1 MSAKSQHNNILLAV
15 IGFIAVVVI
24 VGVIGFFLARY
35 LIMKQIEK
43 NPTVTEKQIRAMYEQ
58 MGRKP
63 SEKQIRAIM
72 RSANKK

>member
-1 MSAKSQHNNILLAV
+1 MQIEVWVFVLSL
-15 IGFIAVVVI
+15 IGVLIAG
-24 VGVIGFFLARY
+24 GVIGFFLARY

>member
-1 MSAKSQHNNILLAV
+1 MIDVWVFVLSL
-15 IGFIAVVVI
+15 IGVLI
-24 VGVIGFFLARY
+24 VGGVIGFFLARY
-35 LIMKQIEK
+35 FIMKQIEK

>member
-1 MSAKSQHNNILLAV
+1 MQVEVWVFVLSL
-15 IGFIAVVVI
+15 IGVLI
-24 VGVIGFFLARY
+24 VGGVIGCFLARY

>member
-1 MSAKSQHNNILLAV
+1 MIDVWVFVLSL
-15 IGFIAVVVI
+15 IGVLI
-24 VGVIGFFLARY
+24 VGGVIGFFLARY

>member
-1 MSAKSQHNNILLAV
+1 MMQIDVWVFVLSL
-15 IGFIAVVVI
+15 IGVLI
-24 VGVIGFFLARY
+24 VGGVIGFFLARY

>member
-1 MSAKSQHNNILLAV
+1 MQIEVWVFVLSL
-15 IGFIAVVVI
+15 IGVLI
-24 VGVIGFFLARY
+24 VGGVAGFFLARY

-43 NPTVTEKQIRAMYEQ
+43 NPTITEKQIRAMYEQ

>member
-1 MSAKSQHNNILLAV
+1 MQVEVWVFVLSL
-15 IGFIAVVVI
+15 IGVLI
-24 VGVIGFFLARY
+24 VGGVIGFFLARY

-58 MGRKP
+58 IGRKP

>member
-1 MSAKSQHNNILLAV
+1 MIDVWVFVLSL
-15 IGFIAVVVI
+15 IGVLIAG
-24 VGVIGFFLARY
+24 GVIGFFLARY

>member
-1 MSAKSQHNNILLAV
+1 MQMQIDVWVFVLSL
-15 IGFIAVVVI
+15 IGVLI
-24 VGVIGFFLARY
+24 VGGVIGFFLARY

>member
-1 MSAKSQHNNILLAV
+1 MHIY
-15 IGFIAVVVI
+15 I
-24 VGVIGFFLARY
+24 
-35 LIMKQIEK
+35 IMKQIEK

>member
-1 MSAKSQHNNILLAV
+1 MMQIDVWVFVLSL
-15 IGFIAVVVI
+15 IGVLIAG
-24 VGVIGFFLARY
+24 GVIGFFLARY

>member
-1 MSAKSQHNNILLAV
+1 MQVEVWVFVLSL
-15 IGFIAVVVI
+15 IGVLI
-24 VGVIGFFLARY
+24 VGGVIGFFLARY
-35 LIMKQIEK
+35 FIMKQIEK

>member
-1 MSAKSQHNNILLAV
+1 MMQIVVWVFV
-15 IGFIAVVVI
+15 ISLIGVLI
-24 VGVIGFFLARY
+24 VGGVIGFFLARY

>member
-1 MSAKSQHNNILLAV
+1 MQVEVEVWVFVLSL
-15 IGFIAVVVI
+15 IGVLI
-24 VGVIGFFLARY
+24 VGGVIGFFLARY

>member
-1 MSAKSQHNNILLAV
+1 MQIDVWVFVLSL
-15 IGFIAVVVI
+15 IGVLIAG
-24 VGVIGFFLARY
+24 GVIGFFLARY

>member
-1 MSAKSQHNNILLAV
+1 MMQIDVWVFVLSL
-15 IGFIAVVVI
+15 IGVLI
-24 VGVIGFFLARY
+24 VGGVIGFFLARH

>member
-1 MSAKSQHNNILLAV
+1 MQVEVWVFVLSL
-15 IGFIAVVVI
+15 IGVLI
-24 VGVIGFFLARY
+24 VGGVIGFFLARY

>member
-1 MSAKSQHNNILLAV
+1 MQIEVWVFVLSL
-15 IGFIAVVVI
+15 IGVLI
-24 VGVIGFFLARY
+24 VGGVIGFFLARY

>member
-1 MSAKSQHNNILLAV
+1 MVEVWVFVLSL
-15 IGFIAVVVI
+15 IGVLI
-24 VGVIGFFLARY
+24 VGGVIGFFLARY

>member
-1 MSAKSQHNNILLAV
+1 MLQVEVWVFVLSL
-15 IGFIAVVVI
+15 IGVLI
-24 VGVIGFFLARY
+24 VGGVIGFFLARY

>member
-1 MSAKSQHNNILLAV
+1 MQLEVWVFVLSL
-15 IGFIAVVVI
+15 IGVLI
-24 VGVIGFFLARY
+24 VGGVIGFFLARY